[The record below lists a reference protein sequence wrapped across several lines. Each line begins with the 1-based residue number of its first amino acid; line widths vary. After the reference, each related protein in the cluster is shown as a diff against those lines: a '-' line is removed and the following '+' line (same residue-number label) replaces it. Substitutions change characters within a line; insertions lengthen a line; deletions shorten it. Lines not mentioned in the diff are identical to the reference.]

1 MGKREVVQD
10 LLFCPY
16 SQHKQNSKMDE
27 IRKRLLRASERID
40 YLIQIKGDPK
50 WGNLVQLQD
59 KQKSIRG
66 RLYDLSKRKLR
77 QELTTL
83 EKGISFLEHRCEES
97 LTPMERV
104 RIVRSPL
111 RFSLQ
116 DILENVYEDYTEL
129 GGEEEA
135 NIDPSMVCA
144 KATIIRRVKD
154 RSYTQHVMVIG
165 HEKGHGEE
173 YRNGGSSKP
182 WGNAKA
188 LHFMQVAQTEGIPI
202 HSYIFT
208 PGSFPIEEYPGA
220 AQQIAA
226 NLYTMTKL
234 KVPIISVISEGGSGG
249 AEAIGLSDYR
259 LMFSHGYYSVISPEG
274 AAAIE
279 GKIKE
284 GGKIPNEL
292 VEDCASR
299 LKITARDNQ
308 ELGNIDRIIDE
319 PVLGARRDDFAFFKK
334 LRFEMIRATDEV
346 VLSAKSFQAFRAYSV
361 KLRNPEEDPDH
372 GQRVELTWELN
383 RREIKRIV
391 QLRSQ
396 KYRQLATA
404 GFGGELSPLEYK
416 LERLQKGV
424 HSFYYNLRY
433 DLFRSK
439 QKQVKHVIRDV
450 SGEGFMLWKH
460 IAGSL
465 TSAYDFMTRKGAEEE
480 KAEVKPLLTNEMIQ
494 AAGAEYGDTYTSP
507 LANEDRTVSCPNA
520 DKYGC
525 LDLWVPDLY
534 GEFCGVCENCGHHFP
549 LEYHWYISHLFDQ
562 GSVYEFNREI
572 TAGNPLQST
581 GFGKRLQ
588 QAKDRTRRNS
598 GLITFEARVMG
609 VDLVVAIL
617 YSDFRNGTVGSAE
630 GEKFVRACDLATLKR
645 RPLLAYVHSTG
656 GIRIQEGTMGVVQMP
671 KCTMAVREYV
681 DTGGLYIVVYDNNS
695 YAGPVASFLG
705 CSHYQFA
712 IRSSRIGFAGPR
724 VIRDTTGDDIPP
736 DYHSA
741 RNALKRGHIHG
752 IWDRREFR
760 GNLHKSLMTMGGS
773 SLYYR

>member
-1 MGKREVVQD
+1 MED
-10 LLFCPY
+10 
-16 SQHKQNSKMDE
+16 
-27 IRKRLLRASERID
+27 IRKRLLRAAERID
-40 YLIQIKGDPK
+40 YLIQIKGDPQ

-59 KQKSIRG
+59 KQKYIRDS
-66 RLYDLSKRKLR
+66 LYDLSRRKLR
-77 QELTTL
+77 QELSTL
-83 EKGISFLEHRCEES
+83 EKGISFLEQRCEES
-97 LTPMERV
+97 LTSMERV
-104 RIVRSPL
+104 SIVRSPL

-144 KATIIRRVKD
+144 KATMIRRVKD
-154 RSYTQHVMVIG
+154 RSYTQQVMVIG

-188 LHFMQVAQTEGIPI
+188 LHFMQVAQTEGIPV

-226 NLYTMTKL
+226 NLYSMSKL
-234 KVPIISVISEGGSGG
+234 KVPVISVISEGGSGG

-279 GKIKE
+279 GKIQE
-284 GGKIPNEL
+284 GKKIPLDL
-292 VEDCASR
+292 VEDCAAR
-299 LKITARDNQ
+299 LKITARDNLR
-308 ELGNIDRIIDE
+308 LGNVDRIIEE

-334 LRFEMIRATDEV
+334 LRSEMIRATDEV
-346 VLSAKSFQAFRAYSV
+346 VLSAKSFRAFRSYTI
-361 KLRNPEEDPDH
+361 KLKKTEEDSVH
-372 GQRVELTWELN
+372 EQRMELSWELN

-396 KYRQLATA
+396 KYRRLASA
-404 GFGGELSPLEYK
+404 GFGGDLSPMELKWEK
-416 LERLQKGV
+416 LQKGV

-450 SGEGFMLWKH
+450 SGEGSMLWKH
-460 IAGSL
+460 IAGAL
-465 TSAYDFMTRKGAEEE
+465 TSAYDFLTRKGED
-480 KAEVKPLLTNEMIQ
+480 EVSKEKPLLSNNLPQET
-494 AAGAEYGDTYTSP
+494 AADFGDIYTSP
-507 LANEDRTVSCPNA
+507 LANEDRTVTCPNWE
-520 DKYGC
+520 KYGC

-534 GEFCGVCENCGHHFP
+534 GEFCGVCESCGHHFP

-572 TAGNPLQST
+572 TSGNPLESP
-581 GFGKRLQ
+581 GFEKRLQ
-588 QAKDRTRRNS
+588 EAKNRTRRNS
-598 GLITFEARVMG
+598 GIITFEAKVMG
-609 VDLVVAIL
+609 VELVVAIL

-695 YAGPVASFLG
+695 YAGPLASFLG

-724 VIRDTTGDDIPP
+724 VIRDTTGEDIPP

-760 GNLHKSLMTMGGS
+760 GNLHKALMTMGGS